1 MSRRECES
9 LRPLLSALLDEE
21 LDDAERVRLDG
32 HLASC
37 VACQQLLSEYT
48 ALQDRV
54 RYLAPT
60 PPPPPDIWQ
69 AVQAEAR
76 KDAQRS
82 WFSRWIRVSA
92 AQFTMSSAAVM
103 VLLVLISGFALFQ
116 GYQRSV
122 NPAIAASFPDA
133 YQRWPVGQPIKIT
146 FNKPMNHDSVVE
158 NIQIWPAP
166 EEKQRLPMDW
176 HGETLVIQTDPSR
189 GAPLV
194 PDTRYTIMVLPGAT
208 DTWGNRLGRAWKLSF
223 EMTHST
229 GPALAEAE
237 SSSPNTSQAPASAQ
251 ASSPSGEKKTTKG
264 AAGSP
269 SPSASASPSPSPSAL
284 ALAGP
289 KTTAQ
294 QATASPNPPASSDAS
309 GNGPSPSPS
318 STPSPSESP
327 SPAAASPAAPSTA
340 SLASPADAASPT
352 PIPLGSPQTIPVTGA
367 FGSVYWG
374 NQSVQ
379 DRLGPPRAVEST
391 IDAAELSFQRGS
403 MYEWLSNKTVYVFF
417 SNGIW
422 MPVQVT
428 TPGASGTGQPVE
440 GSSNAWI
447 PPAGFNEAWNATPSI
462 QTDIGYAVSAQARTM
477 EGRMQP
483 FANGTMLYSDRGF
496 VYVIFYDGYW
506 ELYPD
511 TSGHG
516 DLITPT
522 PEPDPSPAP
531 ATGPSASPAP
541 GPASESSPPPGGDV
555 SGSSPAP
562 SASSSPQPTANML
575 PDDVILQ
582 GK

>member
-1 MSRRECES
+1 
-9 LRPLLSALLDEE
+9 
-21 LDDAERVRLDG
+21 
-32 HLASC
+32 
-37 VACQQLLSEYT
+37 
-48 ALQDRV
+48 
-54 RYLAPT
+54 
-60 PPPPPDIWQ
+60 
-69 AVQAEAR
+69 
-76 KDAQRS
+76 
-82 WFSRWIRVSA
+82 
-92 AQFTMSSAAVM
+92 MSSAAVM

-208 DTWGNRLGRAWKLSF
+208 DTWGNRLGRAWQLSF

-229 GPALAEAE
+229 GPALADAE
-237 SSSPNTSQAPASAQ
+237 SSSPDTSQAPALAQ
-251 ASSPSGEKKTTKG
+251 SSSPPAGKKSAKG

-269 SPSASASPSPSPSAL
+269 SPSPSASPSPSPSAL
-284 ALAGP
+284 ALAGQNP
-289 KTTAQ
+289 TDQ
-294 QATASPNPPASSDAS
+294 QATGAPAPSASVDDS
-309 GNGPSPSPS
+309 GSGPSPSPS
-318 STPSPSESP
+318 STPAPSGSP
-327 SPAAASPAAPSTA
+327 SPVASPVAPSTA
-340 SLASPADAASPT
+340 SLAAPADAASPT

-379 DRLGPPRAVEST
+379 DRLGPPRAVESS

-428 TPGASGTGQPVE
+428 MPGVSGTGQPVE
-440 GSSNAWI
+440 GLSSVWI

-462 QTDIGYAVSAQARTM
+462 QTDIGFAVSAQARTM

-496 VYVIFYDGYW
+496 VYVIFSDGHW

-522 PEPDPSPAP
+522 PEPDPSPSP
-531 ATGPSASPAP
+531 ATGSPASPSP
-541 GPASESSPPPGGDV
+541 GPASEPSPSSGDA
-555 SGSSPAP
+555 SGSSPVP
-562 SASSSPQPTANML
+562 SASSSPQPSASAV

-582 GK
+582 GT

>member
-9 LRPLLSALLDEE
+9 LRPQLSALLDEE
-21 LDDAERVRLDG
+21 LDDVERVRLEG

-48 ALQDRV
+48 ALKDRV
-54 RYLAPT
+54 RYLAPV

-116 GYQRSV
+116 GYQRSI

-133 YQRWPVGQPIKIT
+133 YQQQWPVGHPIRIT

-176 HGETLVIQTDPSR
+176 QGETLVIQTDPSR

-194 PDTRYTIMVLPGAT
+194 ADTRYTIMVLPGAT
-208 DTWGNRLGRAWKLSF
+208 DTWGNRLGRAWQLSF
-223 EMTHST
+223 EMTHANR
-229 GPALAEAE
+229 PALAEAE
-237 SSSPNTSQAPASAQ
+237 SSSPDTSPAPAPAQ
-251 ASSPSGEKKTTKG
+251 SSSPSREKKTAKG
-264 AAGSP
+264 TAGSP
-269 SPSASASPSPSPSAL
+269 SPSPSASPSPSPSAL
-284 ALAGP
+284 ALAGQNP
-289 KTTAQ
+289 TDK
-294 QATASPNPPASSDAS
+294 QATVSPTPSGSSDAS
-309 GNGPSPSPS
+309 GSTASPSPI
-318 STPSPSESP
+318 STPPPSESP
-327 SPAAASPAAPSTA
+327 SPTASPAAPSTA
-340 SLASPADAASPT
+340 SLAAPADSASPT

-379 DRLGPPRAVEST
+379 DRLGPPRTVESA

-403 MYEWLSNKTVYVFF
+403 MYEWLSNKTVYVFY

-422 MPVQVT
+422 MRVQVT
-428 TPGASGTGQPVE
+428 TPGASGTGQPVQD
-440 GSSNAWI
+440 SANLWI

-496 VYVIFYDGYW
+496 VYVIFYDGHW

-522 PEPDPSPAP
+522 PAPDPSPAP
-531 ATGPSASPAP
+531 ATGPSTSPTP
-541 GPASESSPPPGGDV
+541 DPASESSPPSGDV

-562 SASSSPQPTANML
+562 SASSSPQPSASAV

-582 GK
+582 GT